1 MENNTGEIK
10 MSTLTVEKKK
20 RGNPNF
26 TKAKSYSEVREIVK
40 HMQFKNLR
48 EYRAYVEQYKPEGFP
63 LSPYATYEQR
73 GEWISARHF
82 LGKTDIAP
90 SRDVIVP
97 EDKGISKPFNYIGLK
112 SIIKQILHIK

>member
-82 LGKTDIAP
+82 LGKTDEAP

-97 EDKGISKPFNYIGLK
+97 EDKGISKPFNYNGLK